1 MKTTKIIFSTILG
14 LLLLFLS
21 SCNPSQTFT
30 VQGIPGTIISNPT
43 NQQLAIIDD
52 TGKTRIKLYRKDGY
66 YHYLQAQAPG
76 SNTQVPFALDYK
88 NHSRATDRGLL
99 KTAYGTTIAIGVA
112 SSIGLGIAA
121 FVAGAEGT
129 IIGVF
134 GAVDLVCA
142 FGGLGLS
149 GIVTDRTSN
158 IINYDYDYMKLQTTN
173 SDILK

>member
-14 LLLLFLS
+14 LLLLFLT

-30 VQGIPGTIISNPT
+30 VQGIPGTIISNPA
-43 NQQLAIIDD
+43 NQQLAIVDN

-88 NHSRATDRGLL
+88 NHSRATNRGLL
-99 KTAYGTTIAIGVA
+99 ETAYYTTITTSIA

-121 FVAGAEGT
+121 LAGAEGT
-129 IIGVF
+129 IF
-134 GAVDLVCA
+134 AALGAVDLVCG
-142 FGGLGLS
+142 FGALGLS
-149 GIVTDRTSN
+149 GIVIDRKSN
-158 IINYDYDYMKLQTTN
+158 IINYDYDYVKLQTTN